1 MITNIILIT
10 AIILCVVTC
19 LFPGAMISHVV
30 LAGPGTENYSLLRKY
45 VTATVVS
52 LFTGLSCTIAFII
65 LVPLTIIGAV
75 LIFALVAVSEIVSM
89 LNGR

>member
-1 MITNIILIT
+1 M
-10 AIILCVVTC
+10 
-19 LFPGAMISHVV
+19 
-30 LAGPGTENYSLLRKY
+30 
-45 VTATVVS
+45 TATVVS
-52 LFTGLSCTIAFII
+52 LFTGLSCTIAFFI